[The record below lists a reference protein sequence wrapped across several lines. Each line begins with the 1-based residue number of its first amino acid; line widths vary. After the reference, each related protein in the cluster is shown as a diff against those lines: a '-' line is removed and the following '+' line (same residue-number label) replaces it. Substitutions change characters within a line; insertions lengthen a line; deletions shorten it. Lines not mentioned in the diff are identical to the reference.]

1 MDLIERSD
9 KLSFDHGKTM
19 TGEWV
24 NNIKDASQMENC
36 DYFWKEKKKKE
47 EGRVVWSVRFRGVL
61 TRDIT

>member
-1 MDLIERSD
+1 
-9 KLSFDHGKTM
+9 M